1 MYRMRHITDEV
12 YLHFSISQELYLLL
26 SSSDSDPGLLWI
38 LRFWNYFSSVLM
50 ICILPQSR
58 LFSIITLNI
67 RDENFT
73 EPIPEDLTAATVL
86 LIPASALP
94 LYIWVEFELL
104 LDQDFVS
111 VFFAYSG
118 CSTMLWSRFKCDKPY
133 VRGCKYSNNAGNSL
147 PDSVERKTSFFCRR
161 CIVIFYSKHQV
172 PHAPGEHSGRQ
183 SPQPALQEDPDP
195 AGSSWHRPRQCHP
208 AHG

>member
-1 MYRMRHITDEV
+1 MDIAILKLFFKHAHDLYPAAVSLVFHNHTQYQRWEFHRADPRRPDSSYSSPHPG
-12 YLHFSISQELYLLL
+12 IS
-26 SSSDSDPGLLWI
+26 
-38 LRFWNYFSSVLM
+38 
-50 ICILPQSR
+50 
-58 LFSIITLNI
+58 
-67 RDENFT
+67 
-73 EPIPEDLTAATVL
+73 AATLHLSGVW
-86 LIPASALP
+86 AS
-94 LYIWVEFELL
+94 VGSGFC
-104 LDQDFVS
+104 FS
-111 VFFAYSG
+111 FFAYSG

-183 SPQPALQEDPDP
+183 PPQPALQEDPDP